1 MGLFRKKA
9 DPLAQRAQ
17 PLNRRIAELEAEIA
31 KLNQTLTPNTDQQLG
46 SASAHPF
53 RNSATSPTQAIAA
66 EPVFEQMPARPLD
79 PRPPDSPGREAME
92 MGLKRPNWSQ
102 WIRRFKG
109 RLVDP
114 PPANEKLI
122 NYLAAGGLQ
131 GLRPLR
137 YERRVAR
144 NRIIFVCVVLGLLL
158 WGILV
163 VFWQT
168 R

>member
-1 MGLFRKKA
+1 
-9 DPLAQRAQ
+9 
-17 PLNRRIAELEAEIA
+17 
-31 KLNQTLTPNTDQQLG
+31 
-46 SASAHPF
+46 
-53 RNSATSPTQAIAA
+53 
-66 EPVFEQMPARPLD
+66 
-79 PRPPDSPGREAME
+79 ME
-92 MGLKRPNWSQ
+92 MGLKRPHWSQ
-102 WIRRFKG
+102 WVRRFKG
-109 RLVDP
+109 RFVDP